1 MTGYVYAV
9 TNPSIPGLVKIG
21 RTSNMEKRLE
31 SLYDTSV
38 PTPFE
43 CVCVKKVNN
52 PNDIESN
59 LHTLL
64 SEFRVND
71 KREFFKVEIEKV
83 KLIFDLIGSST
94 NPVTN
99 NGNNKTLSLKISTS
113 GTYIGTIK
121 SDNLATLY
129 TIVKSLDLYAPDKG
143 NPRGVYY
150 HGGVKPYRA
159 RKLKSLVPAYSSLV
173 DQKKKGWTLEQ
184 CFNFE
189 VPPNYTK
196 VHKQY
201 IENNDFTYF
210 PQRPTEDGNRKPL
223 VATKEKRIYL
233 SQKFFAQEHKIPA
246 DYVSDKLK
254 LGVTPD
260 EIILNYKSDKQE

>member
-21 RTSNMEKRLE
+21 RTTNMEKRLE

-43 CVCVKKVNN
+43 CVCVKEVNN
-52 PNDIESN
+52 PNDVESN

-83 KLIFDLIGSST
+83 KLIFDLISSDLT
-94 NPVTN
+94 EVKEEIKKYSVTIPEV
-99 NGNNKTLSLKISTS
+99 GTVSSDHLS
-113 GTYIGTIK
+113 
-121 SDNLATLY
+121 TLY
-129 TIVKSLDLYAPDKG
+129 TIVERLNLKNITLPSYNGL
-143 NPRGVYY
+143 
-150 HGGVKPYRA
+150 
-159 RKLKSLVPAYSSLV
+159 RKRES
-173 DQKKKGWTLEQ
+173 DNWTMAQ
-184 CFNFE
+184 SFNID
-189 VPPNYTK
+189 VPPNYTE
-196 VHKQY
+196 VEEDFIRSEGY
-201 IENNDFTYF
+201 IYY
-210 PQRPTEDGNRKPL
+210 PQRPIEHGNKKPL
-223 VATKEKRIYL
+223 VSQHEKRVYL
-233 SQKFFAQEHKIPA
+233 SQLDFAQEHKIPA